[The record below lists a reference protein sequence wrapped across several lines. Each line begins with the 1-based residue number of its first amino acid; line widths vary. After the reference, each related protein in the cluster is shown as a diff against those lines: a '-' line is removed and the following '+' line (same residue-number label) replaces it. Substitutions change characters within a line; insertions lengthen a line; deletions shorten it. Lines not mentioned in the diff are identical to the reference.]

1 MIDVIAYID
10 GFNLYNGLKS
20 KYRRRYLWLDLEAL
34 CAKLLVDGQQ
44 LKAVKYFTAPVRR
57 QPQALRRQQKF
68 WSALDIHSN
77 CLSIERGR
85 FQEKTMTCRSCGSQW
100 ITHEEKETDVA
111 IAVALVEDSVNRAF
125 DTAMIVSAD
134 SDLCPA
140 IRAVRRLHPAAKIV
154 AAFPPARR
162 SDDLRN
168 EADASFTIAE
178 RKLAQSLLP
187 TVVHGPD
194 GKPFPRPVK
203 WQ

>member
-1 MIDVIAYID
+1 M
-10 GFNLYNGLKS
+10 
-20 KYRRRYLWLDLEAL
+20 
-34 CAKLLVDGQQ
+34 
-44 LKAVKYFTAPVRR
+44 YFTAPVRR

-68 WSALDIHSN
+68 RSALDIHCN
-77 CLSIERGR
+77 CVSIERGR
-85 FQEKTMTCRSCGSQW
+85 FQEKTMTCRNCSSRW

-111 IAVALVEDSVNRAF
+111 IAVALVEDAVNRAF

-140 IRAVRRLHPAAKIV
+140 IRAVRRIHPAAKIV

-168 EADASFTIAE
+168 ESDASFTIAE
-178 RKLAQSLLP
+178 RKLSQSLLP
-187 TVVHGPD
+187 KVVHGPN
-194 GKPFPRPVK
+194 GKQFPRPAK